1 MKNKYEKW
9 AYLLLVLVLGMSTLA
24 GCSNNK
30 NVQNQT
36 KDEIITSGPTA
47 QIQILATSDM
57 HDYLMNYDYYTGTDT
72 DNYGLV
78 KLATLIKDI
87 RNQNGISN
95 NVVLVDNG
103 DLIQGNPLGDY
114 FARVNPVKPGEVHPI
129 YKAFEALGYDAAG
142 LGNHEFNYGLEFLHQ
157 IINDTQ
163 VPIINANVYNEETGE
178 NEFRPYVIVNKSF
191 DDGEGV
197 LQEIKVGIISFVPTQ
212 ILNWDKLHL
221 EGKVTVQ
228 DIRACAEHFVPI
240 MKQEGAD
247 IIVALAHTGYG
258 TDGEYVEGAENM
270 AYHLTL
276 IDDIDVVIGGHSHEM
291 FPSEN
296 FVKDTGYQNVDL
308 TKGTINGK
316 FTVQPAKYA
325 EALGSVTLQ
334 LAKEGDTYKIVDGNA
349 AVISAIGIP
358 NDQELESVLLPYHE
372 QVINYV
378 NGPVG
383 RVTKPLNSFFAL
395 VGDDASVQLISDA
408 QLQYAKEAVN
418 SAEELI
424 PYKDLPILSVAA
436 PFKAGLSKSGTN
448 AEDYVDI
455 EVGNIAIKDV
465 ASLYKYPNTLAILKL
480 RGADVREWL
489 EMSAGIYNTIVP
501 GANNGSNAT
510 NVSNDVLP
518 QELLNV
524 NFPAFNFDTIDGVT
538 YEVDVT
544 QLPRYSVEGDLIN
557 AESHRIINLNYK
569 GVPLKDED
577 EFLVVTNNY
586 RAGGGGNFPI
596 FTGDQTPLV
605 YSSSDEV
612 RQIVSDYIAKQG
624 TITPKA
630 DNNWKLA
637 PINADVL
644 VTFISNSKGVAL
656 LSNYPNIE
664 LQEDLGNGLAQYIY
678 IFNMNQ

>member
-1 MKNKYEKW
+1 MKNKQKIW
-9 AYLLLVLVLGMSTLA
+9 ISLLLAVVLSMSIFS
-24 GCSNNK
+24 GCGNNQD
-30 NVQNQT
+30 NQNQT
-36 KDEIITSGPTA
+36 EEEIVTSGPTA
-47 QIQILATSDM
+47 KIQILATSDM
-57 HDYLMNYDYYTGTDT
+57 HDYLMNYDYYTSADS

-114 FARVNPVKPGEVHPI
+114 FARVNPVKSGEVHPI
-129 YKAFEALGYDAAG
+129 YKALEALGYDAAG

-163 VPIINANVYNEETGE
+163 IPVINANVYNEATGE
-178 NEFRPYVIVNKSF
+178 NEFRPYVILNKSF
-191 DDGEGV
+191 DDGEGA

-212 ILNWDKLHL
+212 ILNWDKLNL

-258 TDGEYVEGAENM
+258 TDGDYVEGAENM

-291 FPSEN
+291 FPSED
-296 FVKDTGYQNVDL
+296 FVKDTGYQNVDIA
-308 TKGTINGK
+308 KGTINGK

-325 EALGSVTLQ
+325 EGLGCVTLQ
-334 LAKEGDTYKIVDGNA
+334 LAKEGDTYQVVDGNA
-349 AVISAIGIP
+349 TVLSAVGVP
-358 NDQELESVLLPYHE
+358 NDQELEAILLPYHK
-372 QVINYV
+372 QVIDYV
-378 NGPVG
+378 SGPVG
-383 RVTKPLNSFFAL
+383 ELANPINSFFAL
-395 VGDDASVQLISDA
+395 VGDDASVQIISDA

-418 SAEELI
+418 SASELL
-424 PYKDLPILSVAA
+424 PYKDLPILSAAA

-455 EVGNIAIKDV
+455 AAGNIAIKDV

-480 RGADVREWL
+480 RGVDIREWL
-489 EMSAGIYNTIVP
+489 EMSSGIYNTIVP
-501 GANNGSNAT
+501 NAT
-510 NVSNDVLP
+510 EP
-518 QELLNV
+518 QELLNGD
-524 NFPAFNFDTIDGVT
+524 FPAFNFDTIDGVT
-538 YEVDVT
+538 YEVDIT
-544 QLPRYSVEGDLIN
+544 QLPRYSPEGDLVN
-557 AESHRIINLNYK
+557 EETHRIINLNYN
-569 GVPLKDED
+569 GAPLKDED

-612 RQIVSDYIAKQG
+612 RQILSDYIAKQG

-630 DNNWKLA
+630 DGNWKLA
-637 PINADVL
+637 PIDANVL
-644 VTFISNSKGVAL
+644 VTFISSSKGETL
-656 LSNYPNIE
+656 LSNYPYIE

-678 IFNMNQ
+678 VFNMNK